1 MTRKAQIAMFRPME
15 PDERPPTVDA
25 DYRVIRGPWP
35 RWMLHMSLIR
45 LAVRTAIIVAVLIGV
60 TVALVWWLRPG

>member
-1 MTRKAQIAMFRPME
+1 ME

-25 DYRVIRGPWP
+25 DYRVVRGPWP

-45 LAVRTAIIVAVLIGV
+45 LAVRTAIIVAVLIAIA
-60 TVALVWWLRPG
+60 VAIVWRLRP

>member
-1 MTRKAQIAMFRPME
+1 MD

-35 RWMLHMSLIR
+35 RWMLHMSLIH
-45 LAVRTAIIVAVLIGV
+45 LAVRTAIIIAVLIGIA
-60 TVALVWWLRPG
+60 VAIILRLR